1 MKKYPWLL
9 IRNIVC
15 LWALLLAGPL
25 WAAGWVKYEA
35 QPTGSSVKIAG
46 TSTIHDWTVEGKLI
60 RGSMEFEE
68 GVEIDPSQK
77 TIPGLKEGKLNA
89 RVEVSILVRSLKS
102 GSSPMDSVMQ
112 QAMKQKE
119 FPTIEYRVKEMVL
132 KEPHTPGAAFVFDT
146 KGELTVAG
154 VARTNLMQVS
164 IDRVDKDKLKAT
176 GSTTVKMTDFGI
188 QPPAPKITAGL
199 IKTGDD
205 VKITFEWLLALP
217 AKSVDASQK

>member
-1 MKKYPWLL
+1 MKKHLWLFG
-9 IRNIVC
+9 RNVVC
-15 LWALLLAGPL
+15 ASALLVAGAL

-35 QPTGSSVKIAG
+35 QPTGSSVKIDG
-46 TSTIHDWTVEGKLI
+46 TSTLHDWTVEGKLI

-68 GVEIDPSQK
+68 GVEIDPTQK
-77 TIPGLKEGKLNA
+77 TIPGLKAGKLNA

-102 GSSPMDSVMQ
+102 GKSSMDSVMQ

-119 FPTIEYRVKEMVL
+119 FPTIEYRMKEMVL
-132 KEPHTPGAAFVFDT
+132 KEPHTSGTPFVFDT

-154 VARTNLMQVS
+154 VARTNLMQVA
-164 IDRVDKDKLKAT
+164 IDRIDKDKLKAT
-176 GSTTVKMTDFGI
+176 GSTNVKMTDFGI
-188 QPPAPKITAGL
+188 QPPSPKMAAGL

-217 AKSVDASQK
+217 AKTADASQK